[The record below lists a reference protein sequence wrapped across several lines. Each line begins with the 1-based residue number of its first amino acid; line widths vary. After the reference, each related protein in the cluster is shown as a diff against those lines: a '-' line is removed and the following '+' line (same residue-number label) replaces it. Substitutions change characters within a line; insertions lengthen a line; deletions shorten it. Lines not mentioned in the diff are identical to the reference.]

1 MSEQNISRTK
11 RTSQAID
18 NFSFD
23 EETLTKVFLPLEY
36 DPSGSVKRTV
46 TGDLTSRIVS
56 SGGVSY
62 IGEATLGSATSSAV
76 WQVTKADTTTSPQ
89 TIKIAG
95 TGAFDQIFDN
105 YASLTYN

>member
-1 MSEQNISRTK
+1 MPVVNPHVHTEQAVLNS
-11 RTSQAID
+11 
-18 NFSFD
+18 SFD
-23 EETLTKVFLPLEY
+23 ETLGVLAILPLEY
-36 DPSGSVKRTV
+36 DPSGATKRKV

-62 IGEATLGSATSSAV
+62 IGEATLGSATSAAV

-95 TGAFDQIFDN
+95 TGAFDQIFDD
-105 YASLTYN
+105 YATLTYN

>member
-1 MSEQNISRTK
+1 MGNNDTKLTPTNILNRSYD
-11 RTSQAID
+11 S
-18 NFSFD
+18 
-23 EETLTKVFLPLEY
+23 TLDVIVVLPLEF
-36 DPSGSVKRTV
+36 DPSGATKRPV

-56 SGGVSY
+56 SGGITY